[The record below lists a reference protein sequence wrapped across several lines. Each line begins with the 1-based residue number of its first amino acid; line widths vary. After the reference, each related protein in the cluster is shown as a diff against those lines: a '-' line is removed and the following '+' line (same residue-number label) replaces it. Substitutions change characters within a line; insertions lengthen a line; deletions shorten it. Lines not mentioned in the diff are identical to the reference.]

1 MKDKEQERLLKERK
15 RQAKKNYRKKIDD
28 RKQFSKNIKLG
39 AMRIGDRMI
48 YINKY
53 GVNLENR
60 RVFVIEKSESLNNKE
75 VTYKSYYYIFQ
86 NNSLIDHNMEIAKKY
101 IDE

>member
-1 MKDKEQERLLKERK
+1 
-15 RQAKKNYRKKIDD
+15 
-28 RKQFSKNIKLG
+28 
-39 AMRIGDRMI
+39 MRIGDRMI

-75 VTYKSYYYIFQ
+75 VNYKSYYYIF
-86 NNSLIDHNMEIAKKY
+86 
-101 IDE
+101 

>member
-1 MKDKEQERLLKERK
+1 
-15 RQAKKNYRKKIDD
+15 
-28 RKQFSKNIKLG
+28 
-39 AMRIGDRMI
+39 MRIGDRMI

-75 VTYKSYYYIFQ
+75 VNYKSYYYIFQ

-101 IDE
+101 IDQEYKTYFKLANDHKEQGCNFVFITNLKEIVNELGQF

>member
-1 MKDKEQERLLKERK
+1 MKDKEEEKLLKERK
-15 RQAKKNYRKKIDD
+15 KQAKKNHRKRIDD

-53 GVNLENR
+53 G
-60 RVFVIEKSESLNNKE
+60 
-75 VTYKSYYYIFQ
+75 T
-86 NNSLIDHNMEIAKKY
+86 NS
-101 IDE
+101 